1 MEKIQILLTNRIK
14 LIQFFFFILYLIIG
28 INITKDYGISY
39 DEVEYRQQ
47 GFIVLNYVGEKIFP
61 EKTRKIVENRK
72 IKFTEID
79 AYMWGTS
86 NNFKIQH
93 TLNALIEFIF
103 MRNSNKSD
111 VFYLRHYIN
120 FIISL
125 ITIIIFYKFLRLN
138 FNHLISTI
146 GSIGFILSPRIF
158 ADFFYSPNDIWSLF
172 SLVCC
177 LYCMLNFFR
186 NKKLKY
192 FYLFPIFLCI
202 AINIRYINFY
212 VYPIFL
218 IFLFYFNKV
227 DTQLFKKLINQ
238 LLILIFFLAIITPEV
253 WFNPKNVLINL
264 FSQMSFKYPTEI
276 MFNGKLILSSEL
288 PWYYILE
295 WIIISTPS
303 MTIFLFFIGIVL
315 FLVNLSKNIILK
327 KSLKSLQSEG
337 IMFLFFIIPIFAFI
351 IFKPD
356 IFNGWRHFYFL
367 HITVIYFVCYLLKN
381 LYKIKFKFF
390 KEFFYSVLLI
400 NFVLILNWMILAH
413 PYQNI
418 FFNNIFKKYAENFE
432 LDYWG
437 LSNVESLKYL
447 LSIENG
453 TFQISN
459 FEDGSRADF
468 SLNLLN
474 QNKNKIKF
482 GKPNDINSKYFISH
496 KNKGF
501 NDEYFINRGFQV
513 IKEIKVDN
521 IVIGR
526 IIIRNEK
533 N

>member
-1 MEKIQILLTNRIK
+1 MEKMRIFLINK
-14 LIQFFFFILYLIIG
+14 IKSIQFFIFFLYLIIG

-39 DEVEYRQQ
+39 DEVEYRQT
-47 GFIVLNYVGEKIFP
+47 GFIVLNYVGEKLFP
-61 EKTRKIVENRK
+61 EKTQKIAEERK
-72 IKFTEID
+72 IKFTKID
-79 AYMWGTS
+79 EYKWGGS

-93 TLNALIEFIF
+93 TFNALVEFIF
-103 MRNSNKSD
+103 MRNANKSE
-111 VFYLRHYIN
+111 VYYLRHYIN

-125 ITIIIFYKFLRLN
+125 ITIIIFYKILRLN
-138 FNHLISTI
+138 FNHVISTI
-146 GSIGFILSPRIF
+146 GSLAFVLSPRIF

-177 LYCMLNFFR
+177 LYCMLNFLK

-202 AINIRYINFY
+202 AINIRYINLY

-218 IFLFYFNKV
+218 IFLFYFNKF
-227 DTQLFKKLINQ
+227 DLQLFKKLSNQ
-238 LLILIFFLAIITPEV
+238 LLILISFLVIITPDI
-253 WFNPKNVLINL
+253 WYNPKNLFINF
-264 FSQMSFKYPTEI
+264 FSQLNWNYPTEI
-276 MFNGKLILSSEL
+276 MFNGKLILSSEV

-303 MTIFLFFIGIVL
+303 MTLFLFFVGIIL
-315 FLVNLSKNIILK
+315 FLLDLSNNIILK
-327 KSLKSLQSEG
+327 KSLKSLQSES
-337 IMFLFFIIPIFAFI
+337 IIFLFFIIPIFAFMV
-351 IFKPD
+351 FRPD

-367 HITVIYFVCYLLKN
+367 NISIIYFMCYSLKN
-381 LYKIKFKFF
+381 LYKIKLKFF
-390 KEFFYSVLLI
+390 KEFFYSVLII
-400 NFVLILNWMILAH
+400 NFVLILNWMTVNH

-418 FFNNIFKKYAENFE
+418 FFNNISKKYAENFE

-437 LSNVESLKYL
+437 LSNIESLKYL

-453 TFQISN
+453 AFQISN
-459 FEDGSRADF
+459 FEDSRADF
-468 SLNLLN
+468 SLNLLD

-482 GKPNDINSKYFISH
+482 GKPNDIRSKYLISH

-501 NDEYFINRGFQV
+501 NDEYFIKRGLQV

-521 IVIGR
+521 IVINR
-526 IIIRNEK
+526 IITRKEN